1 MDRDRAETLRCRRET
16 ARDLA
21 VMASAKF
28 QDRLRQVGG

>member
-1 MDRDRAETLRCRRET
+1 MNRNRAEALRCHRET

-21 VMASAKF
+21 VMGSAKF

>member
-1 MDRDRAETLRCRRET
+1 MNRNRAEALRCHRET
-16 ARDLA
+16 GRDLP

>member
-1 MDRDRAETLRCRRET
+1 MDRDRTETMRCHRET

-21 VMASAKF
+21 VMGSAKF